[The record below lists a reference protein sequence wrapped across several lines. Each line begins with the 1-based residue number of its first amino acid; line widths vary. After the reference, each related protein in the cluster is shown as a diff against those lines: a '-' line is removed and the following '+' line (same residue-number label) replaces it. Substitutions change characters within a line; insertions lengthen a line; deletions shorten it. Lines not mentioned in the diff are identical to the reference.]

1 MNTNISHPE
10 IVKVFDTKSLLIT
23 SAIAV
28 AGIASLVLSW
38 FGIASILLI
47 IALLLFF
54 LKSKANVYK
63 PSGSFVKTESFYLD
77 KEELPFLQT
86 LLEGKEQEE
95 PRVIKFTSTGSARI
109 DYIFS
114 ADKQFAAF
122 QLFEFIPHKYE
133 EYSKMISFTGAQA
146 KKMIS
151 YIDKCKK

>member
-10 IVKVFDTKSLLIT
+10 IAKVFDIKSLIIT
-23 SAIAV
+23 AIIAV
-28 AGIASLVLSW
+28 AGIVSLILSW

-47 IALLLFF
+47 IAVLLFF

-63 PSGSFVKTESFYLD
+63 PSGSFVKNESFYLD
-77 KEELPFLQT
+77 KEDLPFLQAM
-86 LLEGKEQEE
+86 LEGKEHDES
-95 PRVIKFTSTGSARI
+95 RVIKFASTGSARV
-109 DYIFS
+109 DFIFS
-114 ADKQFAAF
+114 ADNQFAAF

>member
-10 IVKVFDTKSLLIT
+10 IVKVFDTKSLIIT
-23 SAIAV
+23 AAIAV
-28 AGIASLVLSW
+28 AGIVSLILSW

-47 IALLLFF
+47 IAVLLFF

-109 DYIFS
+109 DYIYS
-114 ADKQFAAF
+114 SDKQFAAF

-151 YIDKCKK
+151 YIDKYKK

>member
-10 IVKVFDTKSLLIT
+10 IVKVFDSKSLIIT
-23 SAIAV
+23 AVIAV
-28 AGIASLVLSW
+28 AGIVSLVLSW

-47 IALLLFF
+47 IAVLLFF

-133 EYSKMISFTGAQA
+133 EYSKMISFTGTQA

>member
-10 IVKVFDTKSLLIT
+10 IVKVFDSKSLII
-23 SAIAV
+23 SAVIAV
-28 AGIASLVLSW
+28 AGIVSLVLSW
-38 FGIASILLI
+38 FGIATILLI
-47 IALLLFF
+47 IAVLLFF
-54 LKSKANVYK
+54 FKSKANVYK
-63 PSGSFVKTESFYLD
+63 PSGSFVKTESIYLD
-77 KEELPFLQT
+77 KEELPFLLS

-95 PRVIKFTSTGSARI
+95 PRVVTIAPTGSARI

>member
-10 IVKVFDTKSLLIT
+10 IVKVFDTKSLIIA

-28 AGIASLVLSW
+28 AGVASLVLSW

-133 EYSKMISFTGAQA
+133 VYSKMISFTGAQA

>member
-10 IVKVFDTKSLLIT
+10 IVKVFDTKSLIIT

-133 EYSKMISFTGAQA
+133 VYSKMISFTGAQA

>member
-10 IVKVFDTKSLLIT
+10 IVKVFDTKSLIIT

-95 PRVIKFTSTGSARI
+95 PGVIKFTSTGSARI

-133 EYSKMISFTGAQA
+133 VYSKMISFTGAQA

>member
-133 EYSKMISFTGAQA
+133 VYSKMISFTGAQA